1 MAVFKRVNDQYT
13 AQINAYS
20 TTAKLYVG
28 DVVSYD
34 VATKEAVKLND
45 LNAVKT
51 AFDSGLLVG
60 IIAQSDAVT
69 EKTGPVTKTYT
80 IDTLVD
86 MTNNASSGSEKI
98 IVVYVVKDINNIQF

>member
-13 AQINAYS
+13 AQIKAYS

-34 VATKEAVKLND
+34 VSTKEAVKLND

-51 AFDSGLLVG
+51 AFDGGLLVG

-80 IDTLVD
+80 TDTLVD
-86 MTNNASSGSEKI
+86 MTNNASSGSEKT